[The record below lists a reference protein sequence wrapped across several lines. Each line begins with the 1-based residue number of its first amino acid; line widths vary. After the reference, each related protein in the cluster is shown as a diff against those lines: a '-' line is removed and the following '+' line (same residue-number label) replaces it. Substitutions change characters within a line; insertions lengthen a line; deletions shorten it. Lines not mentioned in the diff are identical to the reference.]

1 MDSRF
6 CAQDVIRCDNCEK
19 PVPTRHCELC
29 QIYLCKDLDCVGEHL
44 EHRLVSFEKRRF
56 TIEYPYCN
64 THSPENER
72 FTLRD
77 ATSPFLRSSSLFVN
91 TSFTTIAGNDQ
102 EESLETRLV
111 SARAKQ
117 GIDRIAIPK
126 EEHSGPRKT
135 SGAVS
140 SLHAKPQ
147 IILEIIT
154 DCGERKRLL
163 SVSCLGNS
171 EFWTSAK
178 DNILRLYNLQG
189 ELLKSGRTKSGNRP
203 SNIAVI
209 KSGDLVYT
217 DHNDRSINILKNTN
231 IDLLVRLRGWLPLYV
246 CGTSSTDLLVIMI
259 SDDEKKSK
267 VVRYSGF
274 TETQSIQTD
283 DFGHPLYSTT
293 YDPKFLSENKNL
305 DICVADYSSGAVVVV
320 SAAGKLR
327 YRYIG
332 PPSATRRPFQPLGIA
347 TDSRGRILVS
357 EYRYHSIH
365 IVDQNGQFLC
375 YIDNLGLKHPWGLC
389 VASKDNLF
397 VAETA
402 TGNVKKM
409 QYYK

>member
-1 MDSRF
+1 MSSRF

-56 TIEYPYCN
+56 TIEYP
-64 THSPENER
+64 
-72 FTLRD
+72 
-77 ATSPFLRSSSLFVN
+77 
-91 TSFTTIAGNDQ
+91 SFTTIAGNDQ

-117 GIDRIAIPK
+117 GNDRIAIPK

-217 DHNDRSINILKNTN
+217 DHNDRSINILKNTK

-259 SDDEKKSK
+259 SDDEKQSK
-267 VVRYSGF
+267 VVRFSGF

-293 YDPKFLSENKNL
+293 NDPKDLSENRNL
-305 DICVADYSSGAVVVV
+305 DICVADYSGGAVVVV

-327 YRYIG
+327 YRYTG

-375 YIDNLGLKHPWGLC
+375 YMDTLGLKHPWGLC
-389 VASKDNLF
+389 VDSRDNLF
-397 VAETA
+397 VAELK
-402 TGNVKKM
+402 TGKVKKI
-409 QYYK
+409 QYYE